1 MPSMFETR
9 TQSWRDAGL
18 ARQLTKQAVK
28 RARIEALFLLLLLA
42 AVLLAYAYR
51 RTLFGAALDTP
62 ARTIAAIALIAIG
75 WQFAR
80 DVGRV
85 LQPVLYRR
93 LDPATAGTV
102 GFLLRLLFVLVA
114 TVVALRFAGLTSK
127 QVALGG
133 AFTAVILGLAAQ
145 QTLGNLFAGIVLLS
159 ARPFRVGERV
169 RMQGGPLAGT
179 VEGVVSSLGLL
190 YTTLANGADQVMVP
204 NSVVLNVA
212 VVPLREPAGVDLLA
226 RLDAGTTPEE
236 VQRLLEQRISV
247 PLRGRAR
254 VELEQIDRDEV
265 VMRVVA
271 VPERPHDGPTLASE
285 VLGALSHGRQERAG
299 TVPGP

>member
-9 TQSWRDAGL
+9 SQSWRDAGL
-18 ARQLTKQAVK
+18 ARQVTKQALK
-28 RARIEALFLLLLLA
+28 RARIEAAALLA
-42 AVLLAYAYR
+42 LLTVVLVAYHDRKA
-51 RTLFGAALDTP
+51 LFGSAFDTP
-62 ARTIAAIALIAIG
+62 ARVITVIALIAIG

-85 LQPVLYRR
+85 LQPLLYRR

-102 GFLLRLLFVLVA
+102 GFLLRLGFVVVA
-114 TVVALRFAGLTSK
+114 TVAALRFAGLTARE
-127 QVALGG
+127 VALGG

-179 VEGVVSSLGLL
+179 IEGVVSTLGLL
-190 YTTLANGADQVMVP
+190 YTTLANGADQIMVP

-212 VVPLREPAGVDLLA
+212 VVPLREPAGVDLVA
-226 RLDAGTTPEE
+226 RLEPGTTPEQ
-236 VQRLLEQRISV
+236 VQLLLEERITV

-254 VELEQIDRDEV
+254 VELESVDRDEV
-265 VMRVVA
+265 VMRIVA

-285 VLGALSHGRQERAG
+285 VLDAVQGRTPARE
-299 TVPGP
+299 TS

>member
-1 MPSMFETR
+1 MFETR
-9 TQSWRDAGL
+9 TQSWREAGL
-18 ARQLTKQAVK
+18 ARQLTKRAVK

-42 AVLLAYAYR
+42 GVLLAYANR
-51 RTLFGAALDTP
+51 KALFGAPLDTP
-62 ARTIAAIALIAIG
+62 ARAIAAIALIAIG

-80 DVGRV
+80 DIGRV
-85 LQPVLYRR
+85 LQPALYRR

-102 GFLLRLLFVLVA
+102 GFLLRLLFVLIA
-114 TVVALRFAGLTSK
+114 TVVALRFAGLTSR

-190 YTTLANGADQVMVP
+190 YTTLANGADHVMIP

-212 VVPLREPAGVDLLA
+212 VVPLREPDGVDLLA
-226 RLDAGTTPEE
+226 RLDAGTTPDDI
-236 VQRLLEQRISV
+236 QRLIEERITV

-254 VELEQIDRDEV
+254 VDLEEIDHDEV
-265 VMRVVA
+265 VVRILA
-271 VPERPHDGPTLASE
+271 IPEHPHDGPTLASE
-285 VLGALSHGRQERAG
+285 VLDAVQPRAAGRRDA
-299 TVPGP
+299 

>member
-1 MPSMFETR
+1 MASMFETR

-18 ARQLTKQAVK
+18 ARQLTKRAIK
-28 RARIEALFLLLLLA
+28 RARIEALILLA
-42 AVLLAYAYR
+42 LLIAVLLAYHNR
-51 RTLFGAALDTP
+51 EQLFGAALDTP
-62 ARTIAAIALIAIG
+62 ARIITAIALIAIG

-80 DVGRV
+80 DVGRS
-85 LQPVLYRR
+85 LQPYLYRR

-102 GFLLRLLFVLVA
+102 GFLVRLVFVLAA
-114 TVVALRFAGLTSK
+114 TIVALRFAGLTSR

-133 AFTAVILGLAAQ
+133 AFTAVVFGLAAQ

-190 YTTLANGADQVMVP
+190 YTVLANGADQVMVP

-212 VVPLREPAGVDLLA
+212 VVPLREPDALDLVA
-226 RLDAGTTPEE
+226 RLEPGTTPEDL
-236 VQRLLEQRISV
+236 QRLLDAGITV
-247 PLRGRAR
+247 PLRERIRVSLEEIGRDA
-254 VELEQIDRDEV
+254 V
-265 VMRVVA
+265 VMRIQA

-285 VLGALSHGRQERAG
+285 VLDAMRDRTASVDAR
-299 TVPGP
+299 

>member
-18 ARQLTKQAVK
+18 ARQLTKRAIK
-28 RARIEALFLLLLLA
+28 RARIEAV
-42 AVLLAYAYR
+42 VLLVLLVGVILAYENR
-51 RTLFGAALDTP
+51 TTLFGEALDTP
-62 ARTIAAIALIAIG
+62 VRIITVIALIALG
-75 WQFAR
+75 WQLAR
-80 DVGRV
+80 DVGRA
-85 LQPVLYRR
+85 LQPYLYRR

-102 GFLLRLLFVLVA
+102 GFIVRLVFVLVTTIA
-114 TVVALRFAGLTSK
+114 ALRFAGLTSR

-133 AFTAVILGLAAQ
+133 AFTAVVFGLAAQ

-190 YTTLANGADQVMVP
+190 YTVLANGADQVMVP

-212 VVPLREPAGVDLLA
+212 VVPLREPDGLDLLA
-226 RLDAGTTPEE
+226 RLEPGTSPED
-236 VQRLLEQRISV
+236 VQRLLDQRITV
-247 PLRGRAR
+247 PLRER
-254 VELEQIDRDEV
+254 VRVSLEEIDRDAV
-265 VMRVVA
+265 VMRIEA
-271 VPERPHDGPTLASE
+271 VPERPHDGPALASE
-285 VLGALSHGRQERAG
+285 VLDAVRERTAAG
-299 TVPGP
+299 D

>member
-1 MPSMFETR
+1 MFETR

-28 RARIEALFLLLLLA
+28 RARIEAM
-42 AVLLAYAYR
+42 VLLALLVGVILVYR
-51 RTLFGAALDTP
+51 HRETLFGAALDTP
-62 ARTIAAIALIAIG
+62 ARIITAIALIALG

-80 DVGRV
+80 DVGRA
-85 LQPVLYRR
+85 LQPYLYRR
-93 LDPATAGTV
+93 LDPATAGTI
-102 GFLLRLLFVLVA
+102 GFLVRLVFVIVTTIA
-114 TVVALRFAGLTSK
+114 ALRFAGLTTR

-133 AFTAVILGLAAQ
+133 AFTAVIFGLAAQ

-190 YTTLANGADQVMVP
+190 YTVLANGADQVMVP

-212 VVPLREPAGVDLLA
+212 VVPLREPASLDLVA
-226 RLDAGTTPEE
+226 RLEPGTTPET
-236 VQRLLEQRISV
+236 VQRLLDRAITV
-247 PLRGRAR
+247 PLRER
-254 VELEQIDRDEV
+254 VRVSLEEIDRDAV
-265 VMRVVA
+265 VMRIEA
-271 VPERPHDGPTLASE
+271 IPERPHDGPTLASE
-285 VLGALSHGRQERAG
+285 VLDAVRERTAA
-299 TVPGP
+299 TD

>member
-1 MPSMFETR
+1 MFETR

-28 RARIEALFLLLLLA
+28 RARIEAV
-42 AVLLAYAYR
+42 VLLALLVGVIVVYHHR
-51 RTLFGAALDTP
+51 VTLFGAALDTP
-62 ARTIAAIALIAIG
+62 ARIITAIALIAIG

-85 LQPVLYRR
+85 LQPYLYRR
-93 LDPATAGTV
+93 LDPATAGTI
-102 GFLLRLLFVLVA
+102 GFLVRLVFVIVTTIA
-114 TVVALRFAGLTSK
+114 ALRFAGLTTR

-133 AFTAVILGLAAQ
+133 AFTAVIFGLAAQ

-190 YTTLANGADQVMVP
+190 YTVLANGADQVMVP

-212 VVPLREPAGVDLLA
+212 VVPLREPASLDLVA
-226 RLDAGTTPEE
+226 RLEPGTTPET
-236 VQRLLEQRISV
+236 VQRVLDRAITV
-247 PLRGRAR
+247 PLRER
-254 VELEQIDRDEV
+254 VRVSLEAIDGDAV
-265 VMRVVA
+265 VMRIQA

-285 VLGALSHGRQERAG
+285 VLEAVGERTA
-299 TVPGP
+299 TTE